1 MLSIYQ
7 CMLSAVLQQKENNYN
22 FVQSVK
28 VLSLLL
34 NWYRTRLIGT
44 ELLNFNFLIHIQGRS
59 YVRHVPIH
67 KFDIFFY
74 KSMLHFP
81 TGICMQKCSM
91 ILWMRLSVGKSGGFL
106 YMINQR
112 LYSTLYIQ
120 QTVTYTRLYR
130 VCHQYLTD
138 NARVVGNK

>member
-1 MLSIYQ
+1 
-7 CMLSAVLQQKENNYN
+7 
-22 FVQSVK
+22 
-28 VLSLLL
+28 
-34 NWYRTRLIGT
+34 
-44 ELLNFNFLIHIQGRS
+44 
-59 YVRHVPIH
+59 
-67 KFDIFFY
+67 
-74 KSMLHFP
+74 
-81 TGICMQKCSM
+81 M

-138 NARVVGNK
+138 NARVVGNKWEIFWCNETREILLKIDYGQWTTVQLITYAYTQTCASRLGWLC